1 MHPRLLDIYA
11 NSFPDDNIPNGLGI
25 LSDCV
30 SGFVE
35 EEING
40 SYELELEYPVDGIN
54 SDKLGLFKIIYI
66 PNDVTG
72 VWQPFRIYKIEQ
84 RGQDIKTVYARHLTY
99 DLDGF
104 VEVFQTIYNSQGNVV
119 YNGGRKISR
128 IFDFMQR
135 NIVYSSG
142 SPASYRHVIRDYTL
156 TYSSDKTISSGWILN
171 RQGGWFTFRNAMAGT
186 EGSIVDLFGGEWKFN
201 KWNSHWI
208 NGHRGSDNDVTLM
221 YGKNLTDCE
230 IEVSTTDFYTDL
242 ACYIVTQDG
251 VTIGSSGQSIVEPD
265 PFDRTLPVDLA
276 EYFQS
281 DDPDDTPT
289 SGEVIEKGREVAEN
303 WGLGKVSQS
312 IKVSGTTLLEQYG
325 VVLGDT
331 VHVVIPSLGIDQKT
345 RLRKARWDFLNECYT
360 DVEFGE
366 ATNRY
371 KLATNDRFEVK

>member
-11 NSFPDDNIPNGLGI
+11 SSFPDDNIPNGLGI
-25 LSDCV
+25 LSDAV

-40 SYELELEYPVDGIN
+40 SYELEMEYPVGGIN
-54 SDKLGLFKIIYI
+54 ADKLGLFKLIYI
-66 PNDVTG
+66 PNDVSG
-72 VWQPFRIYKIEQ
+72 IWQPFRIYKIEQ

-104 VEVFQTIYNSQGNVV
+104 VEVFQTIYTSQGYVDDD
-119 YNGGRKISR
+119 GGRIVSH
-128 IFDFMQR
+128 ILDTMQR
-135 NIVYSSG
+135 DIVYSSG
-142 SPASYRHVIRDYTL
+142 SPVSYRHVIRDYTL

-171 RQGGWFTFRNAMAGT
+171 KQGGWFTFRNAMAGT
-186 EGSIVDLFGGEWKFN
+186 EGSIVDLFGGEWYFN

-208 NGHRGSDNDVTLM
+208 NGRRGSDNGVTLQ
-221 YGKNLTDCE
+221 YGKNLTDCD
-230 IEVSTTDFYTDL
+230 IEVSMTDFYTDL
-242 ACYIVTQDG
+242 ACYIVLQDG
-251 VTIGSSGQSIVEPD
+251 VTIGSSGQGLVEPN
-265 PFDRTLPVDLA
+265 PFDRTLPLDLG
-276 EYFQS
+276 EYFQNADSS
-281 DDPDDTPT
+281 D
-289 SGEVIEKGREVAEN
+289 SGLTNKVIARGHEVAEN
-303 WGLGKVSQS
+303 WGLGNVSQS

-331 VHVVIPSLGIDQKT
+331 VHVIIPSLGIDQTT

-366 ATNRY
+366 TTNRY